1 MKPSIFFVLAMG
13 IALLA
18 GGCSSHEL
26 NLRLSGA
33 KMLDQSELEALFYA
47 DRSAEF
53 PITGGVATVTYF
65 PDGRQEIDWGSGQD
79 TGRFRIK
86 DEEFCSTWS
95 RLRKS
100 EESCSRI
107 YKISDTEYEFVDS
120 DGTSAAVMR
129 LK

>member
-1 MKPSIFFVLAMG
+1 MKPSVFFVLAMG

-65 PDGRQEIDWGSGQD
+65 PDGRQAIDWGSGKD
-79 TGRFRIK
+79 TGRFQIK

-95 RLRKS
+95 RLRKN